1 MRPAGGREGYKVG
14 QSHPPVPSG
23 FCRSDT
29 ATFLPDDDGWRSSS
43 GGTLQRSEEKRKQPP
58 REIQSSHLTVL
69 PLFRTGMSR
78 VSTHRKRIAVCCAC

>member
-14 QSHPPVPSG
+14 QSRPPVPYG

-43 GGTLQRSEEKRKQPP
+43 GGTLRRRKSGSSPLEKYKAA
-58 REIQSSHLTVL
+58 I
-69 PLFRTGMSR
+69 
-78 VSTHRKRIAVCCAC
+78 